1 MGAGEVWVDDVQLF
15 DMAFTE
21 NERRELAKLIMVAE
35 YQLQNR
41 QIGDC
46 VRLLEGYWPRFLEDH
61 VPLEGD
67 PVAQK
72 SPDAP
77 PSPPAP
83 PRTGLRD
90 RIKNLLP
97 EHLRF

>member
-1 MGAGEVWVDDVQLF
+1 
-15 DMAFTE
+15 
-21 NERRELAKLIMVAE
+21 MVAE

-46 VRLLEGYWPRFLEDH
+46 VRLLGGYWPRFLEDH
-61 VPLEGD
+61 VPLEGE

-72 SPDAP
+72 PADSP